1 MDAFDSIRD
10 KASRLHDKLVAA
22 GCDPLKPAHLVKAA
36 ADDLDL
42 EIVALPKGDPALKGA
57 RALLD
62 EQSGTI
68 CCEQTANGGEAAL
81 LIAHEIGHAC
91 AHTGSSSCSAEDIDP
106 SCSTEAAPLGLQR
119 VEDYGARE
127 RRELQA
133 NVFAREFL
141 FPKSLAVRLHV
152 DEAMTAKAIAERV
165 GLPINLVRQQLFD
178 VLLLPPRSK
187 PETKPAGE
195 KPALRPDES
204 QRRAAAHRGSAF
216 QLQAG
221 PGTGKTRSLVN
232 RVCSL
237 LAEGVDP
244 ASILILTFSNKAAG
258 ELVERLDAVVPNEAS
273 RIWVG
278 TFHAFGL
285 DLLRR
290 YHDRLGLPPNPAL
303 FDASD
308 TIDLM
313 EDVLPTLPLVH
324 YRNLWDPAVVLRD
337 IISGIS
343 RAKDELVD
351 AAGYERLAEAMRVA
365 AKNGDDDARKP
376 AEKSLEVARVYG
388 VYEKVLA
395 ERGAVD
401 FGDLVMKP
409 ALLLERDE
417 AARLAV
423 QLRHRHVLVD
433 EYQDVNRASARL
445 LKAVAGDGKRL
456 WVVGDTRQSIY
467 RFRGAS
473 SSNMAAFASDYPD
486 AKLDQLEVNYR
497 STKEVVDAFV
507 SVAPHM
513 GASEGMLPLKL
524 TSHRGPSG
532 SRPEVRLFGSS
543 EDELAGIAASIE
555 ELRAAG
561 VPLRDQAV
569 LCRGNSR
576 LNDVAA
582 ALEARGIP
590 SLYLGSLF
598 ERDEIRD
605 LLSLL
610 SLVVD
615 PYCDALVRVGAMP
628 RYGLSLQDVHV
639 ASTFLRERKLPALE
653 GLRALAGAQSSLSEN
668 GRAGVK
674 LLVDDLEGF
683 TIASSGWD
691 VLSTYLL
698 DKTDCAKQL
707 ARCASPAERMR
718 AIAVW
723 QLLNF
728 IREQSL
734 TGSGLPIRRALD
746 RIRQLVLLSEER
758 DLRKMPDAALEL
770 DAVRLMTVH
779 GSKGLE
785 FEGVHIASLTV
796 ASFPTTHRTSQC
808 PPPAGLVSGPD
819 GLTVDEEAERSH
831 DHEEECLF
839 FVAVSRA
846 RTHLRMCRATR
857 MSNGNSRGASP
868 FLDWFGPGLVS
879 TASSPSTLP
888 APPGPGTRDHIEV
901 VRASP
906 LNVSDSRLGSYER
919 CPRRFLYTT
928 VLGLGGGRKVTAF
941 SQTHDCLFD
950 LIKWLATA
958 RPGAEPTLVQTE
970 AAFDVIWKERGP
982 VDHGYADEYRRL
994 ASRLIKSLHESGAG
1008 RRFRKA
1014 EPIGLDLQNGRVVVE
1029 PTEIG
1034 ELPDGTVVLRRV
1046 RTGSKTDKEFDGLD
1060 YALYCLASQ
1069 AAFGA
1074 SAQVEAIHL
1083 TDGTMQRV
1091 MITKRKL
1098 HNRRDKSDELLA
1110 QINAGE
1116 FPAVVNVRTC
1126 PRCPHFF
1133 LCGAVPNGT
1142 LHVA

>member
-1 MDAFDSIRD
+1 MDAFDSIRE

-22 GCDPLKPAHLVKAA
+22 GCDPLNPAHLVHAA

-42 EIVALPKGDPALKGA
+42 EIVTLPKGDPALKGA

-62 EQSGTI
+62 EQSGSI
-68 CCEQTANGGEAAL
+68 CCEQTPNPAEAAL
-81 LIAHEIGHAC
+81 LIAHEVGHAC
-91 AHTGSSSCSAEDIDP
+91 AHTGSCSCSAEDIDP

-141 FPKSLAVRLHV
+141 FPKSLALRLHV
-152 DEAMTAKAIAERV
+152 EEGLTAKAIADRTN
-165 GLPINLVRQQLFD
+165 LPVNLVRQQLFD
-178 VLLLPPRSK
+178 VLLLPPPSK
-187 PETKPAGE
+187 LEPKHEPK
-195 KPALRPDES
+195 KPALRPDDS

-232 RVCSL
+232 RVSSL
-237 LAEGVDP
+237 LDDGVD
-244 ASILILTFSNKAAG
+244 AGSILILTFSNKAAG
-258 ELVERLDAVVPNEAS
+258 ELVERLDSAAPNDAS
-273 RIWVG
+273 RIWAG

-285 DLLRR
+285 DLVRR
-290 YHDRLGLPPNPAL
+290 YHDRLGLPANPAL
-303 FDASD
+303 FDGSD
-308 TIDLM
+308 TIEVM

-324 YRNLWDPAVVLRD
+324 YRNLWDPAVILRD
-337 IISGIS
+337 IMVAIS
-343 RAKDELVD
+343 RAKDELVN
-351 AAGYERLAEAMRVA
+351 AAGYQELAEAMLRSA
-365 AKNGDDDARKP
+365 SDDDSRKA
-376 AEKSLEVARVYG
+376 AEKSLEVARVYAI
-388 VYEKVLA
+388 YEKVLA

-417 AARLAV
+417 AARVIV

-473 SSNMAAFASDYPD
+473 SSNMAAFTADYPD
-486 AKLDQLEVNYR
+486 AKVDQLEVNYR
-497 STKEVVDAFV
+497 STKEVVDAFA
-507 SVAPHM
+507 SIAPRM
-513 GASEGMLPLKL
+513 GASAGMLPLKL
-524 TSHRGPSG
+524 TSHRGPS
-532 SRPEVRLFGSS
+532 SHRPEVRQFGSPD
-543 EDELAGIAASIE
+543 DELAGIAAGIE
-555 ELRAAG
+555 ELKAAG
-561 VPLRDQAV
+561 VPLREQVV

-639 ASTFLRERKLPALE
+639 ASTFLRERKLPALD
-653 GLRALAGAQSSLSEN
+653 GLRALARTDSALSEK
-668 GRAGVK
+668 GRDGLR
-674 LLVDDLEGF
+674 LLVDDLNGF

-691 VLSTYLL
+691 VLATYLL
-698 DKTDCAKQL
+698 DRTDAAKQL
-707 ARCASPAERMR
+707 ANCVSPADRMR

-728 IREQSL
+728 IREQSP
-734 TGSGLPIRRALD
+734 TGSGLPIRRAID

-758 DLRKMPDAALEL
+758 DLRRMPDAALEL

-796 ASFPTTHRTSQC
+796 ASFPTTPRTSRC
-808 PPPAGLVSGPD
+808 PPPVGLISDSG
-819 GLTVDEEAERSH
+819 GLSVAAEAAQSH
-831 DHEEECLF
+831 AHEEECLF

-846 RTHLRMCRATR
+846 RTYLRMYRPTR
-857 MSNGNSRGASP
+857 MSNGNNRGASP
-868 FLDWFGPGLVS
+868 FLGWFGPGLLS
-879 TASSPSTLP
+879 TVASAPTLP
-888 APPGPGTRDHIEV
+888 APPGPQARDRIEV
-901 VRASP
+901 VRATP
-906 LNVSDSRLGSYER
+906 LTVSDSRLASYEK
-919 CPRRFLYTT
+919 CPRRFFYTT

-950 LIKWLATA
+950 VIKWLAAA
-958 RPGAEPTLVQTE
+958 RPGSEPTLGQTE

-982 VDHGYADEYRRL
+982 VDHGFADDYRRL
-994 ASRLIKSLHESGAG
+994 ASQLIESLHKLGVG

-1029 PTEIG
+1029 PTEIA

-1046 RTGSKTDKEFDGLD
+1046 RTGSKTETEFDGLD
-1060 YALYCLASQ
+1060 YTLYSLASK
-1069 AAFGA
+1069 AAFGE
-1074 SAQVEAIHL
+1074 SAEVEAIHL
-1083 TDGTMQRV
+1083 TDGTMERV
-1091 MITKRKL
+1091 RISNRKL
-1098 HNRRDKSDELLA
+1098 ENRREKSEELLA
-1110 QINAGE
+1110 DIKTGAYPAIVNA
-1116 FPAVVNVRTC
+1116 RTC

-1133 LCGAVPNGT
+1133 LCGIVPDGA